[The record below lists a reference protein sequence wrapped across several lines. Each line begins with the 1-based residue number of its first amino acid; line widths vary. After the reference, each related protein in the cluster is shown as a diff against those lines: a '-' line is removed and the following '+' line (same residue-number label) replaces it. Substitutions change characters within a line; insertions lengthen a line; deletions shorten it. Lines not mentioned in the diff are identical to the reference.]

1 MTAVDPLP
9 LAGRVA
15 VVTGGVSGMGRSMV
29 LDFID
34 AGAAV
39 VAADMND
46 DKGQALVHDVT
57 AAGKGDRIRFVI
69 ANVAD
74 EAQVAH
80 MVDTAVAEFGQIDVV
95 CNNAGIG
102 GAFGPITDLEVED
115 WDETFHVLVRGVF
128 LGCKHGARQMLA
140 QGWGG
145 SIINTASVAGLSA
158 GGGPAAYSAAKAA
171 VINLTKSVALELAQH
186 RIRVNAICP
195 GAIDTPLLN
204 QGRKGRPLDARF
216 QPWPEVGR
224 PEDIA
229 ATALFLATDGSQ
241 FITGQSIVVDG
252 GLTASGPSGWGVDAT
267 APSGWVGMNRGTT
280 GQGPTVRKRPS

>member
-1 MTAVDPLP
+1 MTSAMQLE
-9 LAGRVA
+9 GRVA

-29 LDFID
+29 LDFIE
-34 AGAAV
+34 AGASV
-39 VAADMND
+39 VAADMNQQ
-46 DKGQALVHDVT
+46 KGQALVDEVT
-57 AAGKGDRIRFVI
+57 AAGHGDRIRFAVT
-69 ANVAD
+69 NVASEPD
-74 EAQVAH
+74 VAA
-80 MVDTAVAEFGQIDVV
+80 MIETAVDAFGRLDVL

-102 GAFGPITDLEVED
+102 GAFGPITDIEVED

-140 QGWGG
+140 QDQGG

-171 VINLTKSVALELAQH
+171 VINFTQSMSLELARH

-204 QGRKGRPLDARF
+204 QGRKGKPLDAKF
-216 QPWPEVGR
+216 QPWPEVGQ

-229 ATALFLATDGSQ
+229 ATALFLASDASK
-241 FITGQSIVVDG
+241 FITGQAIVVDG
-252 GLTASGPSGWGVDAT
+252 GLTASGPTGWGLAET

-280 GQGPTVRKRPS
+280 GQKPTVRKRPT